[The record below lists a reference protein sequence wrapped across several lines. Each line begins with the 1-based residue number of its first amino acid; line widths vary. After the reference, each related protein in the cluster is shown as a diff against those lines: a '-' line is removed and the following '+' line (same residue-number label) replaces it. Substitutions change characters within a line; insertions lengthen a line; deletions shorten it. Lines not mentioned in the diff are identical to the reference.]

1 VDNHGAIADGR
12 LVDRFGRPHTH
23 VRVSVTDRCN
33 LRCFYCMPAGGV
45 VFRPH
50 ESILTFE
57 EIARF
62 VRVVAGMGI
71 RKVRLTGGEPLV
83 RKGVDSLVR
92 MLARIPGI
100 EDLALT
106 TNGILLPEQAEGLK
120 KAGLKRLNISLDT
133 LDRERFRQI
142 SRRDGLDQVLAGIAS
157 ALEVGFEQ
165 IKLNAI
171 AVRNLSEPDIVPLAK
186 FARARGLEL
195 RFIEFMP
202 LGGDGTWEHGRVLGA
217 AEILEILAGDF
228 GPVEPIP
235 ARDGTA
241 PATRYRFLHAGGPPV
256 GIIASVTEPFC
267 TSCGRLRLTSEG
279 LVKNCLFSAEEHN
292 AKAILRGGGSD
303 EQLAALVVAAVRG
316 KKKQHGTD
324 DGAFAISPRAMNQI
338 GG

>member
-1 VDNHGAIADGR
+1 MDNHGAIADSQ
-12 LVDRFGRPHTH
+12 LIDRFGRPHTH

-50 ESILTFE
+50 ESILSFE

-62 VRVVAGMGI
+62 VQVVAGMGI

-92 MLARIPGI
+92 MLARLNRGPWRDDQRHSAPRAGR
-100 EDLALT
+100 
-106 TNGILLPEQAEGLK
+106 GAEESG
-120 KAGLKRLNISLDT
+120 AEAAEHQPRHARPRAFSPN
-133 LDRERFRQI
+133 

-217 AEILEILAGDF
+217 AEILRFL
-228 GPVEPIP
+228 
-235 ARDGTA
+235 
-241 PATRYRFLHAGGPPV
+241 PATLGQSSRFRPETARRCHPLPFPSRRRPPV

-316 KKKQHGTD
+316 KKAARHRRRCVCH
-324 DGAFAISPRAMNQI
+324 FAPGDESDR
-338 GG
+338 G